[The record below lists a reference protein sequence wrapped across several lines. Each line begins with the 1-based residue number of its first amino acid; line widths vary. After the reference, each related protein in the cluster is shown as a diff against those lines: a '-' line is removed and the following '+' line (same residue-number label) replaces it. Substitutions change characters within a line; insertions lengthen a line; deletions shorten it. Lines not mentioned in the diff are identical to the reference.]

1 MDQFQAVSAVP
12 QYIDNPFLTAA
23 GTSLPTAQSIVQWP
37 PTAYR
42 HTAPTIDVSA
52 VPRQQR
58 PRLNASLSLSLSLL
72 QTSIPPPQIPI
83 LPQSSTSSSS
93 SQIISQSSSPTQSRT
108 ASPVRGVASSGS
120 NSKLAAKRTS
130 RRPSADQTTP
140 PPQQQ
145 SQGVEA
151 MANKTYEEVSGGVA

>member
-1 MDQFQAVSAVP
+1 MSISMDQFQAVSAVP

-58 PRLNASLSLSLSLL
+58 PRLNASLSLSLSFSLADIHSSAPDTHPAAIVHLL
-72 QTSIPPPQIPI
+72 LVLADHQPE
-83 LPQSSTSSSS
+83 L
-93 SQIISQSSSPTQSRT
+93 
-108 ASPVRGVASSGS
+108 VADAEPDGESG
-120 NSKLAAKRTS
+120 A
-130 RRPSADQTTP
+130 
-140 PPQQQ
+140 
-145 SQGVEA
+145 G
-151 MANKTYEEVSGGVA
+151 SGEQRQ